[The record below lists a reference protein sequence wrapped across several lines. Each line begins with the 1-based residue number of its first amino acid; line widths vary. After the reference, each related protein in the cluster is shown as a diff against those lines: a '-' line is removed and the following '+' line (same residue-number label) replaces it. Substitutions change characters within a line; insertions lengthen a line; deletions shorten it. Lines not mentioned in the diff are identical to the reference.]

1 MRMRMRFFQECA
13 LPGQS
18 VLPVWQICMRDFR
31 LRRRKMAAKWF
42 TTENLII
49 KIENSPEL
57 YDKSLPGYKDH
68 QRAHEIW
75 SNIAKDF
82 LGEKWN
88 TLSQKGKDSKIA
100 LLRTRW
106 KSVRDSYK
114 KEIEKQYH
122 ESKSGSGSSQRT
134 KYKYCGILEFLRK
147 HHEPAETEDSLPPD
161 PEEDDVEVPPTT
173 TSDVEVEED
182 TTQDV
187 DTATVEDSDS
197 TTPDHTPHSP
207 ASSRTRTTVRSSRG
221 VRVATQGRRIG
232 RGMSRAEY
240 DQKLISSIE
249 KAVDHMEKRED
260 EMKQLKEPCTQYLL
274 SLVPLLQKV
283 PPDKQW
289 AARHAISETLG
300 RFLLPES
307 RADDNVHNYLQQP
320 HLPAS
325 SQQYNAHP
333 QLSYHMQRIY
343 DPPHYPPMHMHN
355 MPYGQQPHY
364 SMPPPQRPDQGMRFQ
379 TSSMH
384 SDSTVYTDLTS
395 HSQPH
400 TNAESGT
407 HAYNQGPG
415 SMCDLLSQHD

>member
-1 MRMRMRFFQECA
+1 
-13 LPGQS
+13 
-18 VLPVWQICMRDFR
+18 MRDFR